1 MVCTLRCAE
10 GSVWRTLPSPR
21 DSGSVSHLTQDS
33 ACPPQFAQKKRE
45 SGTPAALRPGLT
57 APPPLRGSISDRAHH
72 TSALNLWPFRGSRPF
87 RGSICA
93 DAFCSTKRRTVVTAK
108 GAPPRGCY
116 ETLSS
121 LRDSENFPAVPST
134 PPAHPGC
141 GSVLGLDIPCLRHS
155 DSCNM
160 FHRRNKEQSFV
171 ASHGCCAA
179 PRSGPS
185 FSAGSERRALAQFC
199 RRQRTADPSSP

>member
-1 MVCTLRCAE
+1 MGR
-10 GSVWRTLPSPR
+10 SLPSPR
-21 DSGSVSHLTQDS
+21 DSGSISHLTQDS
-33 ACPPQFAQKKRE
+33 ACPPQFALQKRE

-57 APPPLRGSISDRAHH
+57 APPPR
-72 TSALNLWPFRGSRPF
+72 

-121 LRDSENFPAVPST
+121 LRDLENFPTCTQHSAF
-134 PPAHPGC
+134 GY
-141 GSVLGLDIPCLRHS
+141 VLGLDIPCLRHS